1 MDTTMPDHVVD
12 QPKGSKGF
20 KPGKGGPSPN
30 PSGVAVP
37 DGGVITAEKMRK
49 VLGQGKNSDSGPTES
64 RLREW
69 LDKDVKGYQGKIE
82 ELEAGERRESKASSA
97 MAVLLEQNA
106 ELRVENERLKA
117 ERASGGRDAGS
128 ARAMALIDAILAE
141 VHE

>member
-64 RLREW
+64 RLR
-69 LDKDVKGYQGKIE
+69 
-82 ELEAGERRESKASSA
+82 KAIACCSTA
-97 MAVLLEQNA
+97 PLT
-106 ELRVENERLKA
+106 KA
-117 ERASGGRDAGS
+117 ERTT
-128 ARAMALIDAILAE
+128 AIA
-141 VHE
+141 

>member
-1 MDTTMPDHVVD
+1 MDLNPEPVVPRGRGN
-12 QPKGSKGF
+12 PKAV
-20 KPGKGGPSPN
+20 KGGPSVH
-30 PSGVAVP
+30 PSGVATL
-37 DGGVITAEKMRK
+37 DDGVITAEKMRK
-49 VLGQGKNSDSGPTES
+49 VLGQGKNIDRGPTEA

-82 ELEAGERRESKASSA
+82 DLEAGELKESKGAAA

-106 ELRVENERLKA
+106 ELRAENERLKA